1 MLTNKSMV
9 KLHTVLY
16 TNFKVLYFDE
26 FFKGWLWRNNFFLR
40 LIGKHLLL
48 RNKFDI
54 LTNINIE
61 KILNIKK
68 SLKNNKPQRPRLF
81 ISYFNKP
88 VIWNC
93 KGHQSLIWFLSF
105 HLKKLKYES

>member
-1 MLTNKSMV
+1 MEKQ
-9 KLHTVLY
+9 
-16 TNFKVLYFDE
+16 
-26 FFKGWLWRNNFFLR
+26 FFLR

-54 LTNINIE
+54 LTNINTE

-88 VIWNC
+88 VI
-93 KGHQSLIWFLSF
+93 
-105 HLKKLKYES
+105 

>member
-1 MLTNKSMV
+1 MEKQ
-9 KLHTVLY
+9 
-16 TNFKVLYFDE
+16 
-26 FFKGWLWRNNFFLR
+26 FFLR

-54 LTNINIE
+54 LTKINTE

-88 VIWNC
+88 VI
-93 KGHQSLIWFLSF
+93 
-105 HLKKLKYES
+105 